1 MALTPPIGTRGRYTV
16 KAPFMTDDGVI
27 YTCSA
32 LRRFIDLENLGT
44 RIYETY
50 YAPFDLAQADM
61 EQDRRDGVLMV
72 TLTSESHAPLY
83 IPTSYITSFPDLSYR
98 NYQHVVMSA
107 SLGPLPDYID
117 LTFARQQMQNVISD
131 VTGVAT
137 EVFLSIAPMSDT
149 VTPDEHEALEAARE
163 ASINNRTTDY
173 ARTLDKDQKIQRLEA
188 RNAVLVEILRSNGLL
203 PE

>member
-1 MALTPPIGTRGRYTV
+1 MALTPPINTRGRYSV
-16 KAPFMTDDGVI
+16 KAPYIVDEGVI

-50 YAPFDLAQADM
+50 YAPFGLAESDM
-61 EQDRRDGVLMV
+61 QRDRRDGVLIV
-72 TLTSESHAPLY
+72 TLTSESSAPLY
-83 IPTSYITSFPDLSYR
+83 IPTSYITAYPDLSYR
-98 NYQHVVMSA
+98 NYQHVVLSA

-131 VTGVAT
+131 VTGVTT
-137 EVFLSIAPMSDT
+137 EVHLSIAPMEDT
-149 VTPDEHEALEAARE
+149 VTPDDHEAREAARE

-173 ARTLDKDQKIQRLEA
+173 ARNLEKDQKIQRLEA
-188 RNAVLVEILRSNGLL
+188 RNAVLVEVLRSNGLL